1 MSHRKAFSHAVP
13 QAWLA
18 RKLEPT
24 VPSPP
29 PLSQLLRSDSIIASR
44 PNLRRFGV
52 AVEFPIY
59 RRPRPAECNRN
70 LVLRY
75 TACMQAVYLNAL
87 FKAELAITLSH
98 RDNTFSRCCTCL
110 VSPGTIQYAVTSLFD
125 LFCRGVLD
133 APPARSMT
141 ALEMARSQSILR
153 RPNSWNGVL
162 EFLSRFVRDAPDFK
176 PPHALPPPA
185 QQALRRAC
193 RGRAA

>member
-1 MSHRKAFSHAVP
+1 MADDHATMPARQPACDLLGRMSRRKAFSHAVP

-110 VSPGTIQYAVTSLFD
+110 VSPGRL
-125 LFCRGVLD
+125 L
-133 APPARSMT
+133 
-141 ALEMARSQSILR
+141 
-153 RPNSWNGVL
+153 
-162 EFLSRFVRDAPDFK
+162 
-176 PPHALPPPA
+176 
-185 QQALRRAC
+185 
-193 RGRAA
+193 